1 MKLKEFIPQLNNAIL
16 AGAQKALSQN
26 GIVQATC
33 SKAAAYRLF
42 GRSNVDRWL
51 AEGLL
56 TPTAGHGKVSNK
68 IDRTQLERVAAASN
82 RTSYLAVAD
91 RK

>member
-1 MKLKEFIPQLNNAIL
+1 MKLKEFIPQLNNAVQ
-16 AGAQKALSQN
+16 AGAEKALRQYGGRQS
-26 GIVQATC
+26 GC
-33 SKAAAYRLF
+33 SKAEAYRLF
-42 GRSNVDRWL
+42 GRSVVDRWF

-56 TPTAGHGKVSNK
+56 TTIANNGKVSKK

>member
-1 MKLKEFIPQLNNAIL
+1 MKLKEFIPQLNNAVQ
-16 AGAQKALSQN
+16 AGAQKALRQCGN
-26 GIVQATC
+26 QQPGC
-33 SKAAAYRLF
+33 SKAEAYRLF
-42 GRSNVDRWL
+42 GRSVVDRWF

-56 TPTAGHGKVSNK
+56 TLIAKNGKVSNK

>member
-1 MKLKEFIPQLNNAIL
+1 MKLKEFIPQLNNAVQ
-16 AGAQKALSQN
+16 AGAKKALSHS
-26 GIVQATC
+26 GILQATC

-42 GRSNVDRWL
+42 GRSIVDRWF

-56 TPTAGHGKVSNK
+56 TTIANKGKVSNK

>member
-1 MKLKEFIPQLNNAIL
+1 MKLKEFIPQLSNAVQT
-16 AGAQKALSQN
+16 GAEKALSHR
-26 GIVQATC
+26 GILQVACT
-33 SKAAAYRLF
+33 KAVAYRLF
-42 GRSNVDRWL
+42 GRNNVDRWF

-56 TPTAGHGKVSNK
+56 TAIANNGKVSKK

>member
-1 MKLKEFIPQLNNAIL
+1 MKLKEFIPQLNNAIQ
-16 AGAQKALSQN
+16 AGAQKALSQS
-26 GIVQATC
+26 GILQATC
-33 SKAAAYRLF
+33 TKTVAYRLF

-56 TPTAGHGKVSNK
+56 TTIAQRDKVSKK
-68 IDRTQLERVAAASN
+68 IDKTQLERVAAASN

>member
-1 MKLKEFIPQLNNAIL
+1 MKLKEFIPQLKNAVQ
-16 AGAQKALSQN
+16 AGAENALCECGSQQS
-26 GIVQATC
+26 GC
-33 SKAAAYRLF
+33 SKAEAYRLF
-42 GRSNVDRWL
+42 GRSVVDRWF

-56 TPTAGHGKVSNK
+56 TTIANNGKVSNK
-68 IDRTQLERVAAASN
+68 IDRTLLERVAAASN

>member
-1 MKLKEFIPQLNNAIL
+1 MKLKEFIPELKNAVQ
-16 AGAQKALSQN
+16 AGAEKALRQCGGQPS
-26 GIVQATC
+26 GCT
-33 SKAAAYRLF
+33 KAEAYRLF

-56 TPTAGHGKVSNK
+56 TTIAQRGKVSKK
-68 IDRTQLERVAAASN
+68 IDKTQLERVAAASN